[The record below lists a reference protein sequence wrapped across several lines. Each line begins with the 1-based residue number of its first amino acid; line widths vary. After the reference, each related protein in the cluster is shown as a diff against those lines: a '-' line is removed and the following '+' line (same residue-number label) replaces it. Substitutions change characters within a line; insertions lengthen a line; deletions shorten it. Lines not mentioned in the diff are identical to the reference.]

1 MKKITFFDIEYA
13 NSKNKS
19 ICQIGIMCEDY
30 ETGDPVYPE
39 LRIMVNPE
47 DGFDDYCVKVHGIT
61 SNMVINE
68 PNFKEAWKEI
78 EKYFTNAIVIGHN
91 VASSDLDALVKN
103 LRKYNLDIPEMYYI
117 CTMELAKKHIS
128 RFFVENYS
136 LSTLCNY
143 YDIDIDNEH
152 DAFDDACACSDLFR
166 ALIDNFEL
174 NIDNEVRKYD
184 IKETREFVSYISD
197 PLLRK
202 SISDFYGIIRG
213 FSIDNVVTEEEKQYI
228 VEWKNEFSKYSSHIE
243 IKNII
248 KSINEIITDG
258 IVTNDEIMD
267 LQSIIQ
273 DYLDNINTSPI
284 TLSTQILNGLVK
296 GIVAD
301 NQITDIEVKNLR
313 QWLYDNIYLRGHYP
327 FDQLLST
334 IEKALSDALITSDE
348 LQEIH
353 NLIESLL
360 NPVDKMKSQINTV
373 ENKVICLSGNFAYG
387 QKSDVENYIIQRG
400 GTVVSGVNKKV
411 DILIIGNNECQAYSN
426 GTYGTKVKKAMEM
439 IEKGSSIKIIK
450 ESDFFSNLK

>member
-19 ICQIGIMCEDY
+19 ICQIGIICEDY
-30 ETGDPVYPE
+30 ETGDPIYPE
-39 LRIMVNPE
+39 LSIMVNPE

-61 SNMVINE
+61 SNQVKDE
-68 PNFKEAWKEI
+68 PNFKEIWKVI
-78 EKYFTNAIVIGHN
+78 EKYFTNAIIIGHN

-103 LRKYNLDIPEMYYI
+103 LRRYNLDIPEMYYI
-117 CTMELAKKHIS
+117 CTMQLAKKYIS

-152 DAFDDACACSDLFR
+152 DAFDDACACSELFR
-166 ALIDNFEL
+166 VLIDNFEL
-174 NIDNEVRKYD
+174 NLDNEVRKYD
-184 IKETREFVSYISD
+184 IKETNEFVSYISD

-202 SISDFYGIIRG
+202 SISDFYGVIRG
-213 FSIDNVVTEEEKQYI
+213 FSIDNVITEEEKHYI
-228 VEWKNEFSKYSSHIE
+228 IDWKKEYSKYSANLE

-248 KSINEIITDG
+248 KSIDEILTDGVVTTDEITD
-258 IVTNDEIMD
+258 
-267 LQSIIQ
+267 LQAIIQ
-273 DYLDNINTSPI
+273 DYLDNVNTSPI
-284 TLSTQILNGLVK
+284 TLSTQILNGLIK

-301 NQITDIEVKNLR
+301 NEITDVEVKNLR

-327 FDQLLST
+327 FDQLLLT

-348 LQEIH
+348 LKEI
-353 NLIESLL
+353 NDLIVSLL
-360 NPVDKMKSQINTV
+360 NPVEKIKGEINSV
-373 ENKVICLSGNFAYG
+373 ENKVVCLSGNFSYG

-411 DILIIGNNECQAYSN
+411 DILIIGSNECQTYSN
-426 GTYGTKVKKAMEM
+426 GTYGTKVEKAMKM
-439 IEKGSSIKIIK
+439 IGKGSSIKIIK
-450 ESDFFSNLK
+450 ESDFFTSIK